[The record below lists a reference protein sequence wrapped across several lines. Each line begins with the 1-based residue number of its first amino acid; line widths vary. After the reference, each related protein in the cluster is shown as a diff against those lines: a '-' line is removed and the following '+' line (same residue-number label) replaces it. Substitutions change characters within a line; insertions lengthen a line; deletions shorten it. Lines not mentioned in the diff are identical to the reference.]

1 MDGSAGSVGRIMA
14 PLLGAPPADRDA
26 FGVLGKAFQLTNFI
40 RDVRE
45 DWVLDRVY
53 LPAAGEP
60 ELARRSASPR
70 LRSLVAGEVD
80 RARNLF
86 ADTAPAVAATD
97 GRVRPAIRLARA
109 VYVRVLERI
118 ERVGYDVLGRR
129 TELNAVELG
138 QAVALTLGGR

>member
-1 MDGSAGSVGRIMA
+1 LSSGFSLATFSG
-14 PLLGAPPADRDA
+14 
-26 FGVLGKAFQLTNFI
+26 
-40 RDVRE
+40 DVRE

-86 ADTAPAVAATD
+86 AATEPAGAATE

-118 ERVGYDVLGRR
+118 ERVGYDVLGR
-129 TELNAVELG
+129 
-138 QAVALTLGGR
+138 